1 MNKTKCILVMLYLF
15 ITQIITAQN
24 YEQLISDAQNNI
36 QVKDYCKALDKYGLA
51 FKTTDGIA
59 EKNPYTFYYAAIS
72 AIKCNDD
79 TEKALI
85 WLSEA
90 QKNGL
95 GSKAEDISYIEN
107 DSTFIKLHKFVE
119 WNKIISSMK
128 ERTAEKKITENR
140 LNKEWDASIK
150 ENVLNIK
157 NKKKPNATPLFVL
170 YFTEVKE
177 LKVPYLVYIP
187 SKYDFKIPLKMIV
200 YLHGGVVNTDKYNYD
215 NYQLQQEP
223 IFSIGENLNAIIVYP
238 LGKKDFGWVNQQDAF
253 DNIFSI
259 VSQVRKRF
267 KIDKKNII
275 LGGMSNGGTA
285 TFYYASQKP
294 NIFKGFFAISSNPN
308 VLLSKIK
315 FDNLSQGKKLITLN
329 SKDDSVYNFKEV
341 EDVYMKNKSIAKDWE
356 FRSVNEGG
364 HGFIYNPEKDNNILE
379 NVIKELLEK

>member
-128 ERTAEKKITENR
+128 ERTAEKQITENR